1 MDINFIQNICGLKP
15 ANFQK
20 VVPTDSNY
28 IFENDPSF
36 QPLNLY
42 DFFGRSAT
50 VNSFTECYYYVELG
64 FEPVKT
70 TIFDIGLI
78 FLQIFVFGLILF
90 RFMKSNIYKRIL
102 KKMKLI
108 TTKSGFISFTKDK
121 QTINSL
127 FVVFLLIQGYFL
139 FDFVR
144 TKSVRIPRFIDEYI
158 NLTSSVNFFTSLNF
172 DAGEFIGGNFS
183 VALTSGPISAVGSSI
198 AWILTDKLTI
208 ARISNYFWVCL
219 IQLILSFILLKF
231 YNSEFKFL
239 ILTSFLFI
247 ILIPYWQGPLY
258 SLGEVSS
265 AVIFINA
272 VFLFPKF
279 RNLSL
284 FLFSISI
291 FYGKLLNLVLFVG
304 FYIPVIIYEKKLK
317 YILKDSL
324 VFSLPLIAWLTIVNF
339 KYSGGNAINYLT
351 DQFDFVLNHQSSGV
365 KSQSANFIL
374 NYIETI
380 SATEFGG
387 WNNFEKFRLIFIPLL
402 FVYLIIRNKDN
413 IDSLFGKISTP
424 LIFSLTFI
432 YLWFWLLNDTKW
444 IRHTNHFTVLIIVS
458 LLYFINFE
466 IFKSNLDFLFSVF
479 LLGVFIQNNKYL
491 IVMIILLSVFVVARY
506 EQKKYNFI
514 KFLIV
519 GIIFLDITIP
529 YFEKDTFGN
538 LHHIIDSCMIELKSP
553 ECLSSY
559 LNR

>member
-1 MDINFIQNICGLKP
+1 MSSNSIISICGDEPTGFIK
-15 ANFQK
+15 AN
-20 VVPTDSNY
+20 PTDSNF

-36 QPLNLY
+36 QALNLY

-50 VNSFTECYYYVELG
+50 VNSYTECYYYVELG

-78 FLQIFVFGLILF
+78 IFQVVVAGYILY
-90 RFMKSNIYKRIL
+90 RFFKSNIHKRML
-102 KKMKLI
+102 KKLKSF

-121 QTINSL
+121 RTINTVFVAFL
-127 FVVFLLIQGYFL
+127 FTQSYFL

-158 NLTSSVNFFTSLNF
+158 ILTSSVNFFKSLNF
-172 DAGEFIGGNFS
+172 DAGEFIGGNYS
-183 VALTSGPISAVGSSI
+183 VALTSGPISAVGSSF
-198 AWILTDKLTI
+198 AWMLTDKLTI

-219 IQLILSFILLKF
+219 IQLIFSLLIIKF
-231 YNSEFKFL
+231 YNSDFKFL

-265 AVIFINA
+265 AVIFVNA
-272 VFLFPKF
+272 IFLFSKF
-279 RNLSL
+279 RNLAL
-284 FLFSISI
+284 ILFSISI

-304 FYIPVIIYEKKLK
+304 FYIPIIIYEKKIK
-317 YILKDSL
+317 NILKDSL
-324 VFSLPLIAWLTIVNF
+324 IFSLPLILWLTIVNF
-339 KYSGGNAINYLT
+339 KYSGGNVINYIS
-351 DQFDFVLNHQSSGV
+351 DQFDFVLNHQSSGA
-365 KSQSANFIL
+365 KSESSDFIL

-380 SATEFGG
+380 STTEFGG
-387 WNNFEKFRLIFIPLL
+387 WSDIEKFRLIVIPLF
-402 FVYLIIRNKDN
+402 FVFLIIRNKEN
-413 IDSLFGKISTP
+413 IDILFGKITTP

-432 YLWFWLLNDTKW
+432 YLWFWLLNNTKW

-466 IFKSNLDFLFSVF
+466 IFKSNLDFLFSVS
-479 LLGVFIQNNKYL
+479 LLGVFVQNNRYL
-491 IVMIILLSVFVVARY
+491 IVVVILLSVFVLVKY
-506 EQKKYNFI
+506 NQKKYNFI

-538 LHHIIDSCMIELKSP
+538 LHHIIDSCSIELKSS

-559 LNR
+559 LNE